1 MKKIKRN
8 LLLYGYMYVNSCKCD
23 EKLNISSRVC
33 QLLNNEIA
41 AAADDDDESA
51 LHNNIIIEKQ

>member
-8 LLLYGYMYVNSCKCD
+8 LLLYGYMYVNFCKCD

-41 AAADDDDESA
+41 AAADDDDKVPF
-51 LHNNIIIEKQ
+51 IIIS